1 MTNLFEPSAY
11 IQQIKIESQYLTEVN
26 LTEDDFKKQALERSP
41 NFLHKN
47 GRIYASRLNE
57 AYFAVTVSPINENF
71 ESQIEKKIYPVVKAL
86 LDKNYL
92 TIGSCEGHGS
102 ATFGDPPAVRLVFGS
117 LESAES
123 FINSLK
129 DENYIK
135 ASLVEPTLNTT
146 QFYENGRFRYK
157 RNEFENTSNNDG
169 VEDINRLFFRNY
181 SNVWYVRIHLIKD
194 LSLLKKIKDVIF
206 LKTSEKIRVELIESF
221 LEKIESLP
229 KYEL

>member
-11 IQQIKIESQYLTEVN
+11 VQQIKIESSYFTEVN
-26 LTEDDFKKQALERSP
+26 LTEDDFKRQALERNP

-47 GRIYASRLNE
+47 GRIYASKSNE
-57 AYFAVTVSPINENF
+57 AYFAVTVSPINKNF

-102 ATFGDPPAVRLVFGS
+102 ATFGDPPAIRLVFGS

-129 DENYIK
+129 NENYIK
-135 ASLVEPTLNTT
+135 ASLVEPSLNSS
-146 QFYENGRFRYK
+146 QFYQNGKFHYK
-157 RNEFENTSNNDG
+157 RNEYENTLNCDG
-169 VEDINRLFFRNY
+169 AEDINRLFFRNY
-181 SNVWYVRIHLIKD
+181 SNVWYVRLHLIKNIG
-194 LSLLKKIKDVIF
+194 LLEKIKDVFF
-206 LKTSEKIRVELIESF
+206 LKTSEKIRADLINVFLKRIEL
-221 LEKIESLP
+221 LP